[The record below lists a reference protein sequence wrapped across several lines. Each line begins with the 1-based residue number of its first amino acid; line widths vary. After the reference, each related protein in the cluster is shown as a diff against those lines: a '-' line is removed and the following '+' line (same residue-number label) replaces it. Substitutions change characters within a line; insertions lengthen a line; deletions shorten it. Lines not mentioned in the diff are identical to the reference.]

1 MVYDIATKRFEYIF
15 GAKFMLSFGEKIKEL
30 RSAKKMTQET
40 LAQILNVTVSAVS
53 QWESGKTM
61 PNISM
66 LVPLCHMFSV
76 SADDLLGIRIGEQD
90 AMLSETKSEVEKF
103 VANGDYDAAFAE
115 LRKMIADFPDNV
127 QLRVDYCLLI
137 MKFCKEVKEREEEK
151 EALCDEL
158 YDIMINKHYLDKY
171 GKEDEAEKK
180 ISAEIMLFVINHA
193 LFLRFDHQAK
203 TLLQKVDDL
212 IGTGKFETVRKVVL
226 KELKDAEEVGGPTSR
241 LVNYIIAEKLMELNC
256 QHYQKSTDP
265 ALLEE
270 IVRCGKFVL
279 ENNAELALLAKALH
293 YYRKAAE
300 RLGDDE
306 KVRSCDKT
314 LSETQY
320 AFKNFA

>member
-1 MVYDIATKRFEYIF
+1 MPSI
-15 GAKFMLSFGEKIKEL
+15 GEKIKEL

-40 LAQILNVTVSAVS
+40 LAQNLNVTVSAVS

-61 PNISM
+61 PDISM

-90 AMLSETKSEVEKF
+90 AVLSETKSEVEQL

-115 LRKMIADFPDNV
+115 LRKKMADFPDNV
-127 QLRVDYCLLI
+127 QFRVDYCLLI
-137 MKFCKEVKEREEEK
+137 IKFCKEVKGREEEK

-158 YDIMINKHYLDKY
+158 YDIMINKQYLDKY
-171 GKEDEAEKK
+171 GKEDEAERK
-180 ISAEIMLFVINHA
+180 ISIEIMIFVINHA
-193 LFLRFDHQAK
+193 LFRRFNHQAK
-203 TLLQKVDDL
+203 VLLQKVNDL
-212 IGTGKFETVRKVVL
+212 IGSGKFEEVRQVVL
-226 KELKDAEEVGGPTSR
+226 KELKDAEEVGGPASR
-241 LVNYIIAEKLMELNC
+241 LVNYIIAEKLMELNWE
-256 QHYQKSTDP
+256 HYQKSADP

-279 ENNAELALLAKALH
+279 ENNAELPLLVNALH

-300 RLGDDE
+300 RRGDDE
-306 KVRSCDKT
+306 TIRSIDKT
-314 LSETQY
+314 QSEMQD